1 MSCFNKPPPLQ
12 VICTILWRDIKSE
25 LKRDKFAMT
34 MTQYEVADLFD
45 DMVDHYRVEAIESH
59 MVDMAASKFNL
70 WGFNVV
76 SFLLHGV
83 NAILTVIDVGV
94 SASPYRLAHV
104 YQPLILALVYS
115 IWTIIHAY
123 ARIDNGHLD
132 GIYIYEFLDYD
143 RDPRAWALLFITFP
157 VTVPGLYIISW
168 LINWVVDAH
177 GVWSSWDSNT
187 RRGIVKA
194 ITETK
199 MSMKEGKEIQEDEV
213 EIKADPSSPAN
224 IGGKDIEKQEISHQM
239 ISNKSM
245 EQRSTT
251 ANLDEN

>member
-1 MSCFNKPPPLQ
+1 VHLSPL
-12 VICTILWRDIKSE
+12 
-25 LKRDKFAMT
+25 
-34 MTQYEVADLFD
+34 TQ
-45 DMVDHYRVEAIESH
+45 
-59 MVDMAASKFNL
+59 
-70 WGFNVV
+70 
-76 SFLLHGV
+76 
-83 NAILTVIDVGV
+83 
-94 SASPYRLAHV
+94 
-104 YQPLILALVYS
+104 
-115 IWTIIHAY
+115 
-123 ARIDNGHLD
+123 D